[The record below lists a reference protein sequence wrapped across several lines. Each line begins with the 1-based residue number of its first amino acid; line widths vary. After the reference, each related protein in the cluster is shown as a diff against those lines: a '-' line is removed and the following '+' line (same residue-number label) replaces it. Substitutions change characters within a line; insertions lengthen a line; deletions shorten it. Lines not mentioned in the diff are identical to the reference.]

1 MNIRT
6 YWILGAAILV
16 GLGVTLGVGLLKQPY
31 TYQGSFI
38 DPPVPA
44 SDFQLTDQ
52 NGQPYRLSDQRGK
65 AVLLFFGYT
74 NCLDICPVTMAEYK
88 QVKDKLGDKASQVN
102 FVFITVDPERDTAER
117 LRSYLSIH
125 DPGITGLSGSQ
136 ADLQAVWKA
145 YGVYVAKGEVD
156 STGGYSVDH
165 TARIYAIDR
174 QGNLRL
180 TYPYEM
186 GSEPIASD
194 LTHLLSGK

>member
-74 NCLDICPVTMAEYK
+74 NCLDICPVTMAEYQ

-102 FVFITVDPERDTAER
+102 FVFITVDPERDTWDR
-117 LRSYLSIH
+117 LRSYLSNF
-125 DPGITGLSGSQ
+125 DASITGLSGSQ
-136 ADLQAVWKA
+136 TDLEAVWRA
-145 YGVYVAKGEVD
+145 YGVYVANGDPE
-156 STGGYSVDH
+156 SMEHS
-165 TARIYAIDR
+165 ARIYAIDR